1 MNTLRSAWLILKKD
15 ITTELRSKEV
25 VTTMLLFALLLIV
38 IFFVAFSSD
47 ENVIIANNKNKEVS
61 LVISR
66 FVGPG
71 ILWVTL
77 LFSGTIGINRVLDRE
92 RQNGCFAG
100 ICLSP
105 AGPAALY
112 LAKVVGLTLFMVV
125 TQLVTVPL
133 TFMFLGLELA
143 DGGLGTLILSL
154 FLGTVG
160 FAFMGTLFGAMFA
173 QLRLREVLLPIVVYP
188 LVTPVIVAGIEL
200 TGVAMGV
207 RFADESGEWLRMMVG
222 FDLLFAVLPTWLF
235 GRVMME

>member
-1 MNTLRSAWLILKKD
+1 MTTLRAAWLILRKD
-15 ITTELRSKEV
+15 LMIEVRSKEV
-25 VTTMLLFALLLIV
+25 VATMLLFSLLLIV

-47 ENVIIANNKNKEVS
+47 ENVVVEAGSGRDLTMVF
-61 LVISR
+61 SR
-66 FVGPG
+66 YMGPG

-100 ICLSP
+100 ICFSP

-112 LAKVVGLTLFMVV
+112 LAKVTGLILFMLA
-125 TQLVTVPL
+125 TQVVTVPL
-133 TFMFLGLELA
+133 TFMFLGLDLA
-143 DGGLGTLILSL
+143 EGGAGLLVLSL
-154 FLGTVG
+154 VLGTVG

-173 QLRLREVLLPIVVYP
+173 QMRLREVLLPIVVYP
-188 LVTPVIVAGIEL
+188 LVTPVIVAGIAL

-207 RFADESGEWLRMMVG
+207 RFADESGEWVRMLVG
-222 FDLLFAVLPTWLF
+222 FDLIFAVLPTWLF